1 MLIVLKFL
9 QEKCIARAQEVKW
22 LNFYWHEMIP
32 NKDIYFYKKE
42 ITEYLFFINNAKLS
56 EVNKLV
62 LLFFKCL
69 EKDKELPKNYFNG
82 L

>member
-1 MLIVLKFL
+1 MKG
-9 QEKCIARAQEVKW
+9 
-22 LNFYWHEMIP
+22 LNFQWHEGIP
-32 NKDIYFYKKE
+32 NKYMYFYKKE

-62 LLFFKCL
+62 LLFFKYL

-82 L
+82 LQMRIATWNINSVRLRLG

>member
-1 MLIVLKFL
+1 
-9 QEKCIARAQEVKW
+9 
-22 LNFYWHEMIP
+22 MIP
-32 NKDIYFYKKE
+32 NKDIHFYKKE

-62 LLFFKCL
+62 LLFFKYL

>member
-1 MLIVLKFL
+1 
-9 QEKCIARAQEVKW
+9 VKG

-32 NKDIYFYKKE
+32 NKDIHFYKKE

-62 LLFFKCL
+62 LLFFKYL